1 MAPLGLLAV
10 GTGLFSLMVWEIP
23 AGTDRVG
30 LVSALALANA
40 GAATEGLYVGQAR
53 FGNRD

>member
-10 GTGLFSLMVWEIP
+10 GLGLFSLMTWEMP

-30 LVSALALANA
+30 VVSALALVIA
-40 GAATEGLYVGQAR
+40 GAAPVGLCLGQMR
-53 FGNRD
+53 F